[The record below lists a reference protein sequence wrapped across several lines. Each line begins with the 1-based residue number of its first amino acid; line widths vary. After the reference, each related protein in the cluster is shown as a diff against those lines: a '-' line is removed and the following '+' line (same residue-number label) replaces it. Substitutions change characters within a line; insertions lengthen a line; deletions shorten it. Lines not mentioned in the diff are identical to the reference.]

1 MLRYG
6 VPISKFKLSCLNLK
20 TKTAH
25 VLMKFKLKSWQFS
38 NLHITS
44 MKLDNALSPKNKL
57 IDQELTRQT
66 KQLPDS
72 NFHSLPYFPDL
83 PAIKQRV

>member
-1 MLRYG
+1 MLRYS
-6 VPISKFKLSCLNLK
+6 VPISKFKLSCLNFK

-25 VLMKFKLKSWQFS
+25 VLMKSKLKSWQFS

-44 MKLDNALSPKNKL
+44 MKLDNALSPRNKL
-57 IDQELTRQT
+57 IDRELTRQT
-66 KQLPDS
+66 KQLPDN

>member
-1 MLRYG
+1 M
-6 VPISKFKLSCLNLK
+6 SKFKLSCLNLK

-25 VLMKFKLKSWQFS
+25 VLMKSKLKSWQFS

-44 MKLDNALSPKNKL
+44 MKLDNALSPRNKL
-57 IDQELTRQT
+57 IDRELTRQT
-66 KQLPDS
+66 KQLPDN
-72 NFHSLPYFPDL
+72 NFHSLPYFSDL

>member
-1 MLRYG
+1 
-6 VPISKFKLSCLNLK
+6 
-20 TKTAH
+20 
-25 VLMKFKLKSWQFS
+25 MKSKLKSRQFS

-57 IDQELTRQT
+57 IDRELTRQT

>member
-1 MLRYG
+1 
-6 VPISKFKLSCLNLK
+6 
-20 TKTAH
+20 
-25 VLMKFKLKSWQFS
+25 MKSKLKSWQFS

-44 MKLDNALSPKNKL
+44 MKLDMHCHQKISLYQ
-57 IDQELTRQT
+57 DLTRQT
-66 KQLPDS
+66 KQLSDS

>member
-1 MLRYG
+1 
-6 VPISKFKLSCLNLK
+6 
-20 TKTAH
+20 
-25 VLMKFKLKSWQFS
+25 MKSKLKSWQFS

-72 NFHSLPYFPDL
+72 NFQSLPYFPDL

>member
-1 MLRYG
+1 MLRYS
-6 VPISKFKLSCLNLK
+6 VPMSKFKLSCLNLK

-25 VLMKFKLKSWQFS
+25 VLMKSKLKSWQFS

-44 MKLDNALSPKNKL
+44 MKLDNALSPRNKL
-57 IDQELTRQT
+57 IDRELTRQT
-66 KQLPDS
+66 KQLPDN
-72 NFHSLPYFPDL
+72 NFHSLPYFSDL

>member
-1 MLRYG
+1 MLRYS

-25 VLMKFKLKSWQFS
+25 VLMKSKLKSWQFS

-44 MKLDNALSPKNKL
+44 MKLDNALSPRNKL

>member
-1 MLRYG
+1 MLRYS
-6 VPISKFKLSCLNLK
+6 VPISKFKLSCLNFK

-25 VLMKFKLKSWQFS
+25 VLMKSKLKSWQFS

-44 MKLDNALSPKNKL
+44 MKLDNALSPRNKL
-57 IDQELTRQT
+57 IDRELTRQT
-66 KQLPDS
+66 KQLPDN
-72 NFHSLPYFPDL
+72 NFHSLPYFSDL